1 MRVDFTTTGS
11 FSMNAMGSNRSTQ
24 GWKRH
29 LALGAVLLAAGV
41 CLSAPAAWASASAT
55 SAAEAGRILR
65 RVEAGELIAP
75 AEARLWAESFDRLWQ
90 DMAKGHHTIKSL
102 LDRARPRLTPPD
114 DVV

>member
-1 MRVDFTTTGS
+1 MTAKPDELVLYEAFE
-11 FSMNAMGSNRSTQ
+11 
-24 GWKRH
+24 
-29 LALGAVLLAAGV
+29 ALERWIAKSQV
-41 CLSAPAAWASASAT
+41 